1 MPKNPKPIELADEP
15 EVAPVVESVEP
26 IPVEPDP
33 FSFAPVQNLLNELR
47 RMGPRRAANHSLE
60 VSSDLVNA
68 LRKVNPNLKPDGESM
83 LFGVPFVVNGNLGG
97 VSYRLSKKEKSAPN
111 A

>member
-1 MPKNPKPIELADEP
+1 MPKNPKSIELADEP
-15 EVAPVVESVEP
+15 EVAAVAEPVA
-26 IPVEPDP
+26 VEPDP
-33 FSFAPVQNLLNELR
+33 FSFAPIQNLLSELR

-83 LFGVPFVVNGNLGG
+83 LFGVPFVVNGNLDG